1 MPNFYNGTPSNVTEP
16 SATIIGATNLTPI
29 TIQTSAAHLFS
40 DGDRVVIT
48 GVRGNTAA
56 NSPYSPF
63 TPWTITFVDATHFSL
78 NGSAGNGAYVD
89 GGIAVDV
96 SLNPPSRLP
105 SDGDPPTA
113 ASVNGALENDADRDQ
128 FLWERVILLDSIF
141 APQALI
147 NWHPQQWLAAD
158 PITSATAIVAIDS
171 SNLRVNNSAECF
183 YSPSFKRWFVLGNG
197 TPALFLM
204 GDEGYL
210 EKATTGIALSY
221 THGVEQNGKA
231 LLFDSS
237 DWTTN
242 PVTFARSD
250 AVLASWATVT
260 LDANPGYTHVSVQDS
275 MVLANGHLMV
285 VGGTLG
291 GGFDALRS
299 WTSTDNGTTWTS
311 HSVHALYTG
320 GPQYLAGI
328 SVGKT
333 QRVFAWL
340 YDTAGANG
348 GDIIFYTDNEGA
360 SWTATTAIA
369 HGNIRDVIYVSA
381 FDRYLVLTTAGYALT
396 TDPTDPTLYDWNTSA
411 EIFAAATDGQNIVYA
426 KISTLSTTEIHVS
439 QDMMTSS
446 WTSHLDTHQPAYFL
460 AYGAV
465 TGQWGQFATL
475 SSYAFRASSKV
486 IA

>member
-1 MPNFYNGTPSNVTEP
+1 
-16 SATIIGATNLTPI
+16 
-29 TIQTSAAHLFS
+29 
-40 DGDRVVIT
+40 
-48 GVRGNTAA
+48 
-56 NSPYSPF
+56 
-63 TPWTITFVDATHFSL
+63 
-78 NGSAGNGAYVD
+78 
-89 GGIAVDV
+89 
-96 SLNPPSRLP
+96 
-105 SDGDPPTA
+105 
-113 ASVNGALENDADRDQ
+113 
-128 FLWERVILLDSIF
+128 
-141 APQALI
+141 
-147 NWHPQQWLAAD
+147 
-158 PITSATAIVAIDS
+158 
-171 SNLRVNNSAECF
+171 
-183 YSPSFKRWFVLGNG
+183 
-197 TPALFLM
+197 
-204 GDEGYL
+204 
-210 EKATTGIALSY
+210 
-221 THGVEQNGKA
+221 
-231 LLFDSS
+231 
-237 DWTTN
+237 
-242 PVTFARSD
+242 
-250 AVLASWATVT
+250 
-260 LDANPGYTHVSVQDS
+260 
-275 MVLANGHLMV
+275 
-285 VGGTLG
+285 
-291 GGFDALRS
+291 
-299 WTSTDNGTTWTS
+299 
-311 HSVHALYTG
+311 VHALYTG